1 MRQLLLVV
9 ALVSLASACTERL
22 TTPGTCP
29 GVCPGGEVTVRDT
42 VIPVRIGSD
51 SSFDGFTGLLEATSM
66 LLSTGSAFGESRG
79 VMRFVR
85 RGDSILVIDTVLT
98 LPAIDSVV
106 IQLFL
111 QRRDTTVSGLQLE
124 LYRLP
129 TDVDTLATVAELDGL
144 MTPATLLRSVAIVDS
159 AKIGP
164 FNLVFS
170 GADLAGL
177 AFAPE
182 DSTELV
188 IGLRLAAPGSA
199 AARFGTGRAGGQG
212 PIFLTWV
219 TIENSDT
226 TPLNQV
232 VSRGPTRS
240 FSVRPPSPPL
250 GIGELQLG
258 GFPATRS
265 FLRFTLP
272 DNLRDSVTILRATL
286 ELDGIAP
293 LTGLPG
299 DSVRVDVRGLLTDFG
314 AKSPAIGNASSSA
327 FMRVGD
333 TGLSIDIASTVVF
346 WQGERPL
353 PPALRL
359 QIGEEWSSFLVPR
372 FHSTRGT
379 GAGPRLRIT
388 YRPQVPFQG
397 F

>member
-1 MRQLLLVV
+1 MRRLLLLV
-9 ALVSLASACTERL
+9 ALASAASACTERL

-29 GVCPGGEVTVRDT
+29 GLCPGGEVAVRDT
-42 VIPVRIGSD
+42 VIPVTIGSD

-66 LLSTGSAFGESRG
+66 LLSTGPALGESRG
-79 VMRFVR
+79 VVRFLR
-85 RGDSILVIDTVLT
+85 RGDSTIVNDTVVA
-98 LPAIDSVV
+98 LPAVDSVI

-111 QRRDTTVSGLQLE
+111 QRRDTTVSGLELE

-129 TDVDTLATVAELDGL
+129 TDVDTLATIAELDGL
-144 MTPATLLRSVAIVDS
+144 MTPATLLRSVTIVDS
-159 AKIGP
+159 AKVGP
-164 FNLVFS
+164 FSLAFS
-170 GADLAGL
+170 GPDLAGL

-188 IGLRLAAPGSA
+188 IGLRLTAPGSA
-199 AARFGTGRAGGQG
+199 AARFGTGRSGGQG
-212 PIFLTWV
+212 PVFLSYV
-219 TIENSDT
+219 TIESADT
-226 TPLNQV
+226 ALRNQF
-232 VSRGPTRS
+232 VSRAPSRS
-240 FSVRPPSPPL
+240 FTVRPPSPPL
-250 GIGELQLG
+250 GTGELQLG
-258 GFPATRS
+258 GFPATRT

-299 DSVRVDVRGLLTDFG
+299 DSVRVDVRGLLADFG
-314 AKSPAIGNASSSA
+314 AKSPVIGNAGSSA

-333 TGLSIDIASTVVF
+333 TGVSIDIASTVVF
-346 WQGERPL
+346 WQGETPL

-372 FHSTRGT
+372 FHSTRG
-379 GAGPRLRIT
+379 AGPAPRLRIT
-388 YRPQVPFQG
+388 YRPQFPFRG